1 MKKELRKRLIQTK
14 KKKKSSGEKFKKK
27 NLPEI
32 EVIEKK
38 KKRKET
44 RISELQKTGIKKT
57 SFL

>member
-14 KKKKSSGEKFKKK
+14 KKKKFRGKIQKK

-38 KKRKET
+38 RKEKKPGFQNCKS
-44 RISELQKTGIKKT
+44 RNKKKT